1 MQKTTA
7 KKFAYLGAGAGL
19 VLFTVFGLLYGFLL
33 AGVMGLQLTGM
44 IFGTGEFGIL
54 ARVIVALGILFG
66 VLLAALACVTGTATL
81 GYLVGLIVDAIKD
94 TRTGSLKIHNAAAN
108 K

>member
-1 MQKTTA
+1 MEKTTA

-19 VLFTVFGLLYGFLL
+19 VLFTLFGLLYGFLL

-44 IFGTGEFGIL
+44 IFGPGEFGIM
-54 ARVIVALGILFG
+54 ARIIVSLGILFG

-81 GYLVGLIVDAIKD
+81 GYLVGLVIDAIKE
-94 TRTGSLKIHNAAAN
+94 TRTESIKIHSAAAN

>member
-1 MQKTTA
+1 MEKRNA

-19 VLFTVFGLLYGFLL
+19 GLFTLFGLLYGFLL

-44 IFGTGEFGIL
+44 IFGPGEFGIL
-54 ARVIVALGILFG
+54 ARIIVSLGILFG

-81 GYLVGLIVDAIKD
+81 GYLVGLVIDAIKE